1 MKQKHFID
9 THKGA
14 TSVAILMMMA
24 VYNQWENST
33 AWVYLALHGTYG
45 ILWVLKSSVFPD
57 KTWERKTGWGYGLY
71 IWAGLTLYWIAPWIL
86 TSKGVQA
93 PPWFLGL
100 CISLYILGIFLH
112 FTTDMQKH
120 THLKLKPENLIT
132 DGMMARSRNLNYFG
146 ELLIYLG
153 FGLLAMHWAP
163 IVVLALYVVII
174 WVPNMRRKDQ
184 SLARYPEFEDYQRW
198 CKFFVPFL
206 F

>member
-153 FGLLAMHWAP
+153 FGLLTMHWAP
-163 IVVLALYVVII
+163 IVVLALYIVII

-198 CKFFVPFL
+198 SKFFVPFL

>member
-24 VYNQWENST
+24 VYNQWENPT

-45 ILWVLKSSVFPD
+45 ILWVLKSLVFPD